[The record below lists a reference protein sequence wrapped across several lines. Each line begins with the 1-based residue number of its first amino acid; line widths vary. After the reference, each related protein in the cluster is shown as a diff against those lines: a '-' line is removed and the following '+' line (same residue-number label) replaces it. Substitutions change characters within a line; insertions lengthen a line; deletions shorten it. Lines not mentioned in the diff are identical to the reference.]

1 MSQVVPGQGKPT
13 MKDVAY
19 HAGVSHMTVSR
30 FLKDDPTIR
39 PENRDRI
46 AASIKE
52 LNYRPNMIARSMR
65 VRQRGRIAIVVP
77 AGTDIYTPHQIL
89 SAAMRT
95 AQEFGYEVEVVS
107 VTGTAVSRT
116 ARAMELADSRLVEG
130 VISLAPLGQEHIPLE
145 ASDDVPVL
153 AVDDYDDQ
161 LRGAGV
167 LLDPSPIGEIVA
179 GLAQLGHKRFFYIGG
194 PSGHPVAD
202 SRKIGYQA
210 SVRALGLTDCGMW
223 QEGWSGESGLNGI
236 ASIDFDAG
244 VTAVVCVTDEIA
256 AGAIKGARHRGWD
269 VPGDVSVTGWD
280 NESVAQYLPPGLTSV
295 QVDHQLLG
303 RRAMMRLVRMLRGLP
318 VQNEDLSTLNTV
330 IWRGSTGPAPK

>member
-46 AASIKE
+46 AHSIRE
-52 LNYRPNMIARSMR
+52 LNYRPNVIARSMR

-77 AGTDIYTPHQIL
+77 AGSDVYSPHEIL
-89 SAAMRT
+89 GAAMRT
-95 AQEFGYEVEVVS
+95 AQEFGYEVEAVS
-107 VTGTAVSRT
+107 VTGTEVSRT

-130 VISLAPLGQEHIPLE
+130 VISLAPLGQEQIPLDG
-145 ASDDVPVL
+145 SDDVPVL
-153 AVDDYDDQ
+153 AVDAFDDR
-161 LRGAGV
+161 LRGAGA
-167 LLDPSPIGEIVA
+167 LLDPSPVGEIVA

-194 PSGHPVAD
+194 PGEHPVAN

-210 SVRALGLTDCGMW
+210 SVRALGLTDCGVW
-223 QEGWSGESGLNGI
+223 QQDWSGESGVNGI
-236 ASIDFDAG
+236 VSIALDSG

-256 AGAIKGARHRGWD
+256 AGAMQGALRRGWD
-269 VPGDVSVTGWD
+269 VPSDVSITGWG
-280 NESVAQYLPPGLTSV
+280 NEAVAQYLPPGLTSV
-295 QVDHQLLG
+295 RVDHELLG
-303 RRAMMRLVRMLRGLP
+303 RRAMMRLVRMLKALP
-318 VQNEDLSTLNTV
+318 AQNEDLSELNTV